1 MSFTDELRKMENQ
14 PNVED
19 KEKFEKELNEIY
31 GNIKNACVKNIN
43 KHSANGYIVRRYD
56 NEYCVYEF
64 EFKDT
69 LNKDN
74 SIYLTHASIYNKK
87 KDKYYS
93 NIALRSYYKD
103 GREGHEP
110 ISIQKN
116 ECDSY
121 IDRLKD
127 LLVKDGFRIR
137 ELTSHAVMDEYETID
152 FQGFISPKPYLKKHT
167 TDTIVGYVIAFL
179 IEW

>member
-1 MSFTDELRKMENQ
+1 MSFTDELRKMENN
-14 PNVED
+14 PNVEK
-19 KEKFEKELNEIY
+19 KEKFEKELQEIY
-31 GNIKNACVKNIN
+31 ANIKEACVKNAN
-43 KHSANGYIVRRYD
+43 KHFVNGYIVRHYD
-56 NEYCVYEF
+56 NEYCIHGF

-74 SIYLTHASIYNKK
+74 SIYLTHAITANKN

-93 NIALRSYYKD
+93 NIALCSYYKV

-121 IDRLKD
+121 IYRLKD
-127 LLVKDGFRIR
+127 LLVEDGFIISK
-137 ELTSHAVMDEYETID
+137 LTNHAIIDEYETVE
-152 FQGFISPKPYLKKHT
+152 FQGFLSPKPYLKKHIT
-167 TDTIVGYVIAFL
+167 NTIVGYVIAFS